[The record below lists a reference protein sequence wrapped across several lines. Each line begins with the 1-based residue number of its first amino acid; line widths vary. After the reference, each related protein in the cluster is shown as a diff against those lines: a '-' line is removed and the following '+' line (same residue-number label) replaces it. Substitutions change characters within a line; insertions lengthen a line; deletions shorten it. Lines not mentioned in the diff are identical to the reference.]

1 MTAEQTLQ
9 QPTETTL
16 TRPQTKLILLQTHN
30 TTPTHAHESFGFPDF
45 FFLIPPTSLDGTRDK
60 ELARAIDK
68 SATQGLTAR
77 YRWVSKAVA
86 DHSGVIPEVSPARA
100 TDLQAERKFVKR
112 KEQKKCERQTESARG
127 AGEIAPSADFC
138 ATSARLSRSA
148 RWKITYCQMRCVVL
162 MLLLKRNRGRKG
174 RADGISNRSTC
185 AHSNGRIARKSR
197 GFLFF
202 FFDGGSHVFILT
214 YCVTLSV
221 WVNWNRGQIASWIF
235 HTDRGDFKEIFL
247 IVTPPSGWLA
257 RWSLERV
264 ILCLFSRWALKFVS
278 NCFKHVEFLS
288 LFLIVLNNENYL
300 RASKTLF
307 WKLSF

>member
-127 AGEIAPSADFC
+127 VRE
-138 ATSARLSRSA
+138 
-148 RWKITYCQMRCVVL
+148 
-162 MLLLKRNRGRKG
+162 
-174 RADGISNRSTC
+174 
-185 AHSNGRIARKSR
+185 KSR
-197 GFLFF
+197 PARIFAQQA
-202 FFDGGSHVFILT
+202 
-214 YCVTLSV
+214 
-221 WVNWNRGQIASWIF
+221 RGCHGARVGKS
-235 HTDRGDFKEIFL
+235 L
-247 IVTPPSGWLA
+247 IV
-257 RWSLERV
+257 R
-264 ILCLFSRWALKFVS
+264 
-278 NCFKHVEFLS
+278 
-288 LFLIVLNNENYL
+288 
-300 RASKTLF
+300 
-307 WKLSF
+307 